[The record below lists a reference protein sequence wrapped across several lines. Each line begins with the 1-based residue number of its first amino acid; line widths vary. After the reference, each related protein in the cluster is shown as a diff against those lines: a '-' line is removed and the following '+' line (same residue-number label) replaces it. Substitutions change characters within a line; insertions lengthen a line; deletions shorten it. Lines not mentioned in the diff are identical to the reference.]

1 LIRLAVWIPIFL
13 FLFVGNLRAD
23 TIYLKNGRSLE
34 GFIKNEDADRVELD
48 VGFGSVK
55 FRRQEIERIY
65 KSTPEES
72 SQIYEKWEKKKQEA
86 QQRRQL
92 QEYAPKY
99 IQIQPNKGHIV
110 VDALLNKKV
119 YAQLFLDTGA
129 SVVVLSSK
137 IGEDLGLDIG
147 NIKDVIILELAD
159 GRKIEAKFI
168 NLENVSVEEVETE
181 NVTAAILPADAD
193 ISSFKDGLLGMSF
206 LERFNFQVDQEN
218 QKLIL
223 EKLK

>member
-1 LIRLAVWIPIFL
+1 
-13 FLFVGNLRAD
+13 VGNLRAD

>member
-1 LIRLAVWIPIFL
+1 MIRLAVWIPIFL